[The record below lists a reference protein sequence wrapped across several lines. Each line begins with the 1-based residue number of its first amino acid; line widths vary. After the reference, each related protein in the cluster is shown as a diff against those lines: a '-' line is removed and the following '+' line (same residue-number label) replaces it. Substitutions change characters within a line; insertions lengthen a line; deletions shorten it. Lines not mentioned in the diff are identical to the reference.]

1 MNTMRQALDMY
12 RYIPLLLL
20 CLALP
25 LRAAPEETWYQVELM
40 VFASRLPDDGEELWR
55 PAPPPD
61 ALDSAVPL
69 GELGTLRP
77 VPAKDWELGNL
88 YAAIDR
94 SDLYQALWYQVW
106 RQPGWNR
113 NDAVPIR
120 VAAGAT
126 DMEGH
131 SVLEGTLRLYRGRY
145 LHLQADLRYADPELG
160 PGEGFEPL
168 RVALRQ
174 SRRMRSG
181 ELHYLDHPRL
191 GVLVRVTPVE
201 SD

>member
-1 MNTMRQALDMY
+1 MRRWIA
-12 RYIPLLLL
+12 LLLL

-25 LRAAPEETWYQVELM
+25 LRAAPADTWYQVELM
-40 VFASRLPDDGEELWR
+40 IFASRLPDDGEELWR
-55 PAPPPD
+55 PAPPPE
-61 ALDSAVPL
+61 ALDSAIAV

-77 VPAKDWELGNL
+77 VPSKAWQLGNL

-106 RQPGWNR
+106 RQPGWDR
-113 NDAVPIR
+113 DSAVPVR
-120 VAAGAT
+120 VAAGTAGM
-126 DMEGH
+126 DGRAA
-131 SVLEGTLRLYRGRY
+131 LEGTLRLYRGRY
-145 LHLQADLRYADPELG
+145 LHLQADLRYADPLLG

-168 RVALRQ
+168 RVPLRQ

-191 GVLVRVTPVE
+191 GILVRVTPVE
-201 SD
+201 AD